1 MKLYKV
7 NGPDGIDIWE
17 CDNVYDAVN
26 LLGKETV
33 EELLLIYYY
42 TYIAFNDCIS
52 DVKRI
57 GMKEVFNKRIG
68 RILDFY
74 YKEKK
79 FAPIE
84 YVDRI
89 AYIMNEIVPDEF
101 KEEVI
106 AICVGLFKSCSYRK
120 WTKAYEMFGQLGY
133 MNSFV
138 DKDVITKLNDKKYFD
153 EFSRI
158 LNNDVD

>member
-26 LLGKETV
+26 LLGKDTV

-52 DVKRI
+52 DAKRI

-106 AICVGLFKSCSYRK
+106 AICVGLFKSYGYRN

-138 DKDVITKLNDKKYFD
+138 DKEVAKKLNDKDNYKAFLKAID
-153 EFSRI
+153 K
-158 LNNDVD
+158 ND